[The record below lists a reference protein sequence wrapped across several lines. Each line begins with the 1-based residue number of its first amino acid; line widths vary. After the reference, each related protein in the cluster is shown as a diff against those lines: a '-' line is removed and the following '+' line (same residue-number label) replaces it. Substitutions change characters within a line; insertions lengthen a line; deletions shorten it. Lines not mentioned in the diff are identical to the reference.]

1 MAIIREAEIMTK
13 SVQKLDIVSL
23 KNNANMG
30 LLYNKYFGFFM
41 QGDSWQSASFDAKK
55 SKELFFRL
63 FEGIENEE
71 KLLTTVD
78 NLIKENKRNKKHGAK
93 PNEKITLSFLTSQ
106 AVSEWDIQQ
115 TGSIGSPR
123 AQGAKQGTKHAA
135 EPLENTINS
144 TIERRKLM
152 LERQGYSLEQV
163 SKRFKAT
170 ASFMS
175 GIGGAHPTGN
185 SLEFH
190 PTTGTAY
197 LPGSGVKGALKH
209 YIRNLLLQIHEET
222 PNDVEFKE
230 NTRFIEHLFG
240 LDKTLREKMGE
251 KVEGE
256 NTSQS
261 GNYLFFDALPVNEP
275 NYAIDIMTP
284 HYADW
289 YVKGEVSEAEL
300 DKRNMKN
307 TPNDW
312 NDPVPIQFLTVKKT
326 NLEFIILPKN
336 PAIKEE
342 EKQKQK
348 QELCFLFSMLERM
361 LSEQG
366 VGAKTRLGYGTFR
379 AS

>member
-1 MAIIREAEIMTK
+1 MTK

-41 QGDSWQSASFDAKK
+41 EEGSGKPASFDAKK

-71 KLLTTVD
+71 KLLTTID

-93 PNEKITLSFLTSQ
+93 PNEKITLNFLTSQ

-115 TGSIGSPR
+115 TGSINTPR
-123 AQGAKQGTKHAA
+123 AQGVKQGTKHAA
-135 EPLENTINS
+135 EPLKNAINS

-163 SKRFKAT
+163 SKRFKAA

-240 LDKTLREKMGE
+240 LDKTLRKKMGE

-275 NYAIDIMTP
+275 SYAIDIMTP

-289 YVKGEVSEAEL
+289 YVKGEVSETEL

-312 NDPVPIQFLTVKKT
+312 NDPVPIQFLTVEKT
-326 NLEFIILPKN
+326 KLEFIILPKN

-342 EKQKQK
+342 EKQKQEK
-348 QELCFLFSMLERM
+348 ELRFLFSMLERM